1 MFETKLPTITPTL
14 RFGVGTP
21 KPRASRRMTRLM
33 SPLVALSVPIELA
46 LMRIAIW
53 QAAFVDLTGDVPR
66 RWLKQTVGR
75 WALACSL
82 GADWG
87 THSNALR
94 YDSFF
99 VWPGERNAT
108 VVRPLWAHQ
117 RLLVMAHR
125 DDREVVPALETQW
138 LLPDVLEVRTAV
150 DEAETYDLGGVAAE
164 FAVKIQS
171 AKRKGSRCPLP

>member
-1 MFETKLPTITPTL
+1 MFEAKLPIITPTL
-14 RFGVGTP
+14 RFGVGL
-21 KPRASRRMTRLM
+21 RVSRQMTRVM

-46 LMRIAIW
+46 LMKIPLG

-66 RWLKQTVGR
+66 RWLKHAVGR

-82 GADWG
+82 KANWGAL
-87 THSNALR
+87 SNALT
-94 YDSFF
+94 YDSYF

-108 VVRPLWAHQ
+108 VVRILWAHQ

-125 DDREVVPALETQW
+125 DDREVVPAIETQW

-150 DEAETYDLGGVAAE
+150 DEAELYDLGGSAAAYAIE
-164 FAVKIQS
+164 VQS
-171 AKRKGSRCPLP
+171 LKRQEARCKSP